1 MRDNGPPGFTWRE
14 RERKKQNEP
23 TAKPIACIFHGRQQ
37 LEPFFWSVRVTKQ
50 AKDESSPPLAARL
63 RQRFPTA
70 KTQTLKRMVEAGRVI
85 VNGRRATRLN
95 QPTEPGDVVTVDERP
110 DSARSPRK
118 VKSARAMLAPLTLVH
133 EDEDVLVIAKPAGLL
148 TSTVPRELRPTALAI
163 VRAYIAATAPRAQV
177 GLIHRL
183 DRDAGG
189 LLVFSKNHETYES
202 LKTQFFK
209 HTTGRVYEA
218 VVHGTPNPP
227 AGQIESR
234 LVERAD
240 GTIRSTDR
248 HAHGQR
254 AITKYERIGSLP
266 GGWSN
271 TPARRLPCSWPR
283 SRTRWASKCPIDS
296 ISRPPSRR

>member
-23 TAKPIACIFHGRQQ
+23 TAKPIACIFHGHQQ

-118 VKSARAMLAPLTLVH
+118 VKSARAMLA
-133 EDEDVLVIAKPAGLL
+133 
-148 TSTVPRELRPTALAI
+148 SRRE
-163 VRAYIAATAPRAQV
+163 APRTRMKRLAESAARRQV
-177 GLIHRL
+177 SATSSCL
-183 DRDAGG
+183 
-189 LLVFSKNHETYES
+189 SS
-202 LKTQFFK
+202 
-209 HTTGRVYEA
+209 
-218 VVHGTPNPP
+218 
-227 AGQIESR
+227 
-234 LVERAD
+234 
-240 GTIRSTDR
+240 IRSTS
-248 HAHGQR
+248 G
-254 AITKYERIGSLP
+254 
-266 GGWSN
+266 
-271 TPARRLPCSWPR
+271 
-283 SRTRWASKCPIDS
+283 
-296 ISRPPSRR
+296 